1 MILIRSVAV
10 RPGLVVRHLAG
21 PTHIC
26 LCPQHH
32 VVNIRNVALADE
44 EDLKRRALSA
54 YFKSGGT
61 HQPSSASGVMD
72 VDGLRYVRL
81 FAAGRMLAVY
91 RVDTVGRLKRLKRW
105 PKALDDV

>member
-1 MILIRSVAV
+1 M
-10 RPGLVVRHLAG
+10 
-21 PTHIC
+21 
-26 LCPQHH
+26 
-32 VVNIRNVALADE
+32 ADDD
-44 EDLKRRALSA
+44 DLKRRAFAA

-61 HQPSSASGVMD
+61 DQPSGQSGVLD

-81 FAAGRMLAVY
+81 FSGGRMLAVY